1 MKTVDLTLDEIYALA
16 FNALSAAGAD
26 KDNAGAVA
34 TTVMRAEQDGAA
46 AHGLFRVPGYA
57 AGLKSG
63 KVNGNADPRPQLSG
77 VVLRCDGQNGYA
89 PLALQR
95 CAKPLANAAR
105 QNGTAALTLTRS
117 HHFAALWP
125 ETEALAEEGVAALAS
140 VCYTPAVAPAGG
152 KTALFGTNPI
162 SFAWPR
168 PGKTPLVFDMATAA
182 MAKGEVQ
189 IFARDNKPLPP
200 GVGLDQNGAPTTN
213 PEEVLRGVLLPFGG
227 HKGSALAL
235 MAELLAAGLVGEN
248 FSYEAAENDNKDGAP
263 PARRRIC
270 RRIFAGISGGR
281 RMGGTRRNV
290 YRKNGGDARSPV
302 ARRAAP
308 PKPKKRRTAR
318 HKRRT
323 RRKNPKIG
331 GIKRQNGE
339 FLRNFAKKM

>member
-26 KDNAGAVA
+26 GNNAGAVA

-63 KVNGNADPRPQLSG
+63 KVNGNADPQPQLSG

-105 QNGTAALTLTRS
+105 QNGIAALTLARS

-140 VCYTPAVAPAGG
+140 VCYMPAVAPAGG

-189 IFARDNKPLPP
+189 IFARENKPLPP

-213 PEEVLRGVLLPFGG
+213 PAEVLRGVLLPFGG

-248 FSYEAAENDNKDGAP
+248 FSYEAAETDNKDGAP
-263 PARRRIC
+263 PRGGEFIAAFSPEFLAGEGWAEHAEPFIEKMAAMPGVRLPGARRHK
-270 RRIFAGISGGR
+270 
-281 RMGGTRRNV
+281 N
-290 YRKNGGDARSPV
+290 RKN
-302 ARRAAP
+302 AAP
-308 PKPKKRRTAR
+308 RAVNAELAEKI
-318 HKRRT
+318 
-323 RRKNPKIG
+323 RKLA
-331 GIKRQNGE
+331 E
-339 FLRNFAKKM
+339 